1 MKSKKLIKSVSLVFP
16 LYKDKNT
23 VKKMVLNGLKIL
35 KKVSKKYEI
44 IAVDDGCP
52 ENSGVIV
59 KEFAKK
65 NKNIKVIF
73 HKKNIGYGAAIK
85 TGFKK
90 SKYNCIFAIDG
101 DGEYDVNVLPKLLK
115 KLENSDL
122 VITRRH
128 KKKYNTW
135 RNIISWTYN
144 FILRFLFNTTYQD
157 ISSGSRL
164 VRKEI
169 LKKIKIDTHSPFLG
183 AELTIKAKQLGFRV
197 SEVGIHYYPTNFRSG
212 SSVSLKNILLTI
224 IDMLNLYVKL
234 CIKKK

>member
-1 MKSKKLIKSVSLVFP
+1 
-16 LYKDKNT
+16 
-23 VKKMVLNGLKIL
+23 MVLNGLKIL

-128 KKKYNTW
+128 KKS
-135 RNIISWTYN
+135 IIHGG
-144 FILRFLFNTTYQD
+144 ILFHGRITL
-157 ISSGSRL
+157 S
-164 VRKEI
+164 
-169 LKKIKIDTHSPFLG
+169 
-183 AELTIKAKQLGFRV
+183 
-197 SEVGIHYYPTNFRSG
+197 
-212 SSVSLKNILLTI
+212 
-224 IDMLNLYVKL
+224 
-234 CIKKK
+234 

>member
-1 MKSKKLIKSVSLVFP
+1 MLL
-16 LYKDKNT
+16 LD
-23 VKKMVLNGLKIL
+23 
-35 KKVSKKYEI
+35 
-44 IAVDDGCP
+44 
-52 ENSGVIV
+52 VI
-59 KEFAKK
+59 
-65 NKNIKVIF
+65 
-73 HKKNIGYGAAIK
+73 
-85 TGFKK
+85 KK
-90 SKYNCIFAIDG
+90 S
-101 DGEYDVNVLPKLLK
+101 
-115 KLENSDL
+115 
-122 VITRRH
+122 
-128 KKKYNTW
+128 
-135 RNIISWTYN
+135 IIHGGILFHGRIIY
-144 FILRFLFNTTYQD
+144 LRFLFNTTYQD